1 MIVLTFV
8 KLKEYSPVN
17 IMKAGTV
24 PELMRVRQNTA
35 ELERELLRVL
45 QDGPVREKM
54 ISDLRD
60 VRTALFSFES
70 SGRQAENVAGRVAAL
85 VTEMAQGPQTEA
97 AAN

>member
-1 MIVLTFV
+1 
-8 KLKEYSPVN
+8 
-17 IMKAGTV
+17 
-24 PELMRVRQNTA
+24 MRVRQNTA

-70 SGRQAENVAGRVAAL
+70 SGRQAEDVAGRVAAL